1 MSSYVLLLLVIIPLA
16 GSFFALTAKNDRNY
30 AAENVYKVS
39 ILSLMLNVGMV
50 LYGFS
55 IPSPTKKGQRP
66 SVARLYLISPS

>member
-30 AAENVYKVS
+30 AAENVYNVS

-50 LYGFS
+50 L
-55 IPSPTKKGQRP
+55 
-66 SVARLYLISPS
+66 

>member
-30 AAENVYKVS
+30 AAENVYNVS

-50 LYGFS
+50 LYGF
-55 IPSPTKKGQRP
+55 PC
-66 SVARLYLISPS
+66 LICKNGAAADGEILLV